1 MQNFLHKTKIVL
13 LDKNL
18 RNKILFVLLALII
31 FRIFAAIPI
40 PGVDSLKLEQY
51 LSNNQFLGILNI
63 FSGGGL
69 SSLSIVMLGVGPYI
83 TASIILQL
91 LTIMIPKLKAL
102 YHEEGDAGR
111 KKFIQYSRI
120 LTVPLAAI
128 QGFALISLLQQQ
140 DIIAQ
145 FSLFNLLTNLL
156 VVVGGSILIMWLGEL
171 ISEYGIGN
179 GVSMIIFAGI
189 VAYIPSQLG
198 QLIYTFDVSQ
208 LTLYIG
214 ALMTALLIII
224 GVVIVSEGERPIP
237 ITYARRVRGSKVY
250 GGVSTYLP
258 LRINQAGVMP
268 IIFALSLLLFPQ
280 MIANFFI
287 AMEGA
292 VFQKI
297 GSILNTFSQTTWLY
311 TTFYFI
317 LVFLFTYFYTAVT
330 FDPKSVSSN
339 LQKMGG
345 FIPGIRPGPST
356 ANFLFYILNRVLLVG
371 ALFLGFIAV
380 LPSIIGG
387 LTGVLAFQFLI
398 GGTSLL
404 IVVSVVLE
412 TIKQIESQ
420 LKMRDYETF

>member
-330 FDPKSVSSN
+330 FDPKSLATN
-339 LQKMGG
+339 LQKSGA

-356 ANFLFYILNRVLLVG
+356 LSYIDKILNRITLMG
-371 ALFLGFIAV
+371 ALFLR
-380 LPSIIGG
+380 S
-387 LTGVLAFQFLI
+387 
-398 GGTSLL
+398 
-404 IVVSVVLE
+404 E
-412 TIKQIESQ
+412 
-420 LKMRDYETF
+420 

>member
-330 FDPKSVSSN
+330 FDPKSLATN
-339 LQKMGG
+339 LQKSGA

-356 ANFLFYILNRVLLVG
+356 VSYIDKILNRITLMG
-371 ALFLGFIAV
+371 ALFLGLIAV
-380 LPSIIGG
+380 LPLIMKTI
-387 LTGVLAFQFLI
+387 TGITALAI
-398 GGTSLL
+398 GGTALL
-404 IVVSVVLE
+404 IVVSVVLDLM
-412 TIKQIESQ
+412 KKVDAQIS
-420 LKMRDYETF
+420 MREY

>member
-1 MQNFLHKTKIVL
+1 
-13 LDKNL
+13 
-18 RNKILFVLLALII
+18 
-31 FRIFAAIPI
+31 
-40 PGVDSLKLEQY
+40 
-51 LSNNQFLGILNI
+51 
-63 FSGGGL
+63 
-69 SSLSIVMLGVGPYI
+69 
-83 TASIILQL
+83 
-91 LTIMIPKLKAL
+91 
-102 YHEEGDAGR
+102 
-111 KKFIQYSRI
+111 
-120 LTVPLAAI
+120 
-128 QGFALISLLQQQ
+128 
-140 DIIAQ
+140 
-145 FSLFNLLTNLL
+145 
-156 VVVGGSILIMWLGEL
+156 MWLGEL

-330 FDPKSVSSN
+330 FDPKSLATN
-339 LQKMGG
+339 LQKSGA

-356 ANFLFYILNRVLLVG
+356 VSYIDKILN
-371 ALFLGFIAV
+371 
-380 LPSIIGG
+380 
-387 LTGVLAFQFLI
+387 
-398 GGTSLL
+398 
-404 IVVSVVLE
+404 
-412 TIKQIESQ
+412 
-420 LKMRDYETF
+420 